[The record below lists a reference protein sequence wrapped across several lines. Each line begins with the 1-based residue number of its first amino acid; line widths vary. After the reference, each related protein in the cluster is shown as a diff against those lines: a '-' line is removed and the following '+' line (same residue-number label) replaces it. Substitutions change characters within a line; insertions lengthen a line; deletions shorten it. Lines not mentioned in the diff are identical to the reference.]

1 MDRLGALGATEPIY
15 DIIRHQSH
23 RVQLTRPETNGPHRR
38 PHCRG
43 AAAAARA
50 RAAPARL
57 QHAGREFLRRL
68 RAHIGRCPALRRGVG
83 AARGLWRGRLAER
96 TYAKTIYHQ
105 DIDGRNWSGI
115 QITTAA
121 GVCAIVDMLQAGQL
135 PDSGFLKMEDVDY
148 EQFLQNRFGKYYA

>member
-1 MDRLGALGATEPIY
+1 MERL
-15 DIIRHQSH
+15 D
-23 RVQLTRPETNGPHRR
+23 
-38 PHCRG
+38 
-43 AAAAARA
+43 
-50 RAAPARL
+50 
-57 QHAGREFLRRL
+57 
-68 RAHIGRCPALRRGVG
+68 
-83 AARGLWRGRLAER
+83 
-96 TYAKTIYHQ
+96 HQ